1 MEQALQQ
8 WKRDEGQP
16 DFARPNECGNYRLS
30 VTAREAECH
39 PLEPSSTEKGGLAG
53 FLGPWRAMPWRRQVG
68 TVVHHLG
75 AGAAIL
81 DPGRPVAL
89 LRHDAKFD
97 RPVFKAK
104 LNGGQGGKRDRPAS
118 RSTTKTIQAANGAFS
133 SRAGASGPTS
143 IPRSPPPQVS
153 LSVSSDSASQRARS
167 AAATVP
173 TPPRAV

>member
-1 MEQALQQ
+1 MEQALQR

-81 DPGRPVAL
+81 DPGRPAAL
-89 LRHDAKFD
+89 LRHDAEFD
-97 RPVFKAK
+97 RTRVQGKTERRTRREAGSSRFP
-104 LNGGQGGKRDRPAS
+104 LHDQNHSGGQRL
-118 RSTTKTIQAANGAFS
+118 I
-133 SRAGASGPTS
+133 
-143 IPRSPPPQVS
+143 
-153 LSVSSDSASQRARS
+153 LL
-167 AAATVP
+167 
-173 TPPRAV
+173 